1 MLVRKYAAGTAVFSK
16 CPDRFVPVGYHESL
30 GIEEILKKMSK
41 IEKLKG
47 VELSWPGDFPDG
59 NGKKMRKLT
68 DANNLEIAIVEIDT
82 STNPKFKFGM
92 LTNPDGKVR
101 KECMDYMKRGVSEI
115 LAAGCKKINL
125 WLGQEGYDYP
135 LQVDYRQNW
144 NNLREG
150 LAQLAGNNREVNF
163 CLEPKI
169 KEPRTHCHVATVCK
183 ALLLALDS
191 KLDNVG
197 VNIDTG
203 HALAAYENMAE
214 SIVLLSLYKKLFH
227 LHVNDNYRYWDD
239 DMAVGSVN
247 LWETLELFYWLD
259 EVKYEGWL
267 SLDVF
272 PYRESWDQICIQSIE
287 NMELFAEIVSK
298 IDKKKIK
305 EILSKNDS
313 MKMVEFLRENVLR
326 KSF

>member
-1 MLVRKYAAGTAVFSK
+1 MSVRKYASGTAVFSK

-30 GIEEILKKMSK
+30 GIGDILQRMSK

-47 VELSWPGDFPDG
+47 VELGWPGDFPEGSG
-59 NGKKMRKLT
+59 NKMKKLADSFNM
-68 DANNLEIAIVEIDT
+68 EIVIVEIDT
-82 STNPKFKFGM
+82 STNPKYKFGM
-92 LTNPDGKVR
+92 LTDPDKKVR
-101 KECMDYMKRGVSEI
+101 RQCMDYMKKGVEETIST
-115 LAAGCKKINL
+115 GCKKINL

-135 LQVDYRQNW
+135 LQVDYMLNW

-150 LAQLAGNNREVNF
+150 ISELAGSFKDVTF
-163 CLEPKI
+163 CLEPKM
-169 KEPRTHCHVATVCK
+169 KEPRTHCHVATVGK

-259 EVKYEGWL
+259 EVGYDGWL

-272 PYRESWDQICIQSIE
+272 PYRESWEQICIQSIE
-287 NMELFAEIVSK
+287 NMELMAGIVSQL
-298 IDKKKIK
+298 DKTKIK
-305 EILSKNDS
+305 EILAENDS
-313 MKMVEFLRENVLR
+313 MKMVAFLRENVLKR
-326 KSF
+326 AF